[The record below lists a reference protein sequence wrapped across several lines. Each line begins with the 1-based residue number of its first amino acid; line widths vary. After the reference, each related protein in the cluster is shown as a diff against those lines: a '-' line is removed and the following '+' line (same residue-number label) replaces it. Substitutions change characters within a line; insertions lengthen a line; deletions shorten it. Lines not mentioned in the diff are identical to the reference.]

1 MTGLN
6 TIKPAASSRPRFAS
20 QKTCR
25 TFGGAGREFR
35 SGVGNA
41 WSLSLDLVCAGNR
54 HCGRLTMYRCY
65 TTRDLQLDV
74 NLLTSGF
81 ALTLAEA
88 VQRTAVQNVEFIPTQ
103 DPGLLA
109 AQAG

>member
-1 MTGLN
+1 
-6 TIKPAASSRPRFAS
+6 
-20 QKTCR
+20 
-25 TFGGAGREFR
+25 
-35 SGVGNA
+35 
-41 WSLSLDLVCAGNR
+41 
-54 HCGRLTMYRCY
+54 MYRCY

-103 DPGLLA
+103 DAGLLA